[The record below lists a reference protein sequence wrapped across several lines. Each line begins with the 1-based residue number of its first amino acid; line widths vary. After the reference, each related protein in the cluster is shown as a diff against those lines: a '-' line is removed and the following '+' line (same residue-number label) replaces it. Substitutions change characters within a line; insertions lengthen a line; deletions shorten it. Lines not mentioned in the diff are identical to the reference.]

1 MRKAKNTVHL
11 FQKIRHIMLDRPA
24 EKLHRYGF
32 CVCCGGITPYQVDT
46 PVWVRKYYIEG
57 CGQLC
62 RYCYFEILSSMK
74 GGLDI
79 CKQTN
84 VIFADND
91 LEN

>member
-1 MRKAKNTVHL
+1 MKKLKLRFIYFRKHVILCPIVLQKN
-11 FQKIRHIMLDRPA
+11 
-24 EKLHRYGF
+24 LHQYEF
-32 CVCCGGITPYQVDT
+32 CVCCGGITSYQVDT
-46 PVWVRKYYIEG
+46 PVWMRKYYIEG

-62 RYCYFEILSSMK
+62 RCCYFEISTSMK

-79 CKQTN
+79 CKQTD

>member
-1 MRKAKNTVHL
+1 MRKAEITVHL
-11 FQKIRHIMLDRPA
+11 FQETRHIMPDRPA
-24 EKLHRYGF
+24 KNLHQYEF
-32 CVCCGGITPYQVDT
+32 CVCCGGITSYQ
-46 PVWVRKYYIEG
+46 G

-62 RYCYFEILSSMK
+62 RCCYFEISTSMK

-79 CKQTN
+79 CKQTD

>member
-1 MRKAKNTVHL
+1 MRKAEITVHL
-11 FQKIRHIMLDRPA
+11 FQEIRHIMLDRPA
-24 EKLHRYGF
+24 KNLHRYEF

-46 PVWVRKYYIEG
+46 PVWMRKYYTEG

-62 RYCYFEILSSMK
+62 RYCYFEISTSMK